1 MPQTSGH
8 GARDEPPPAGPAP
21 SPPHMTSFPATRR
34 SALRA
39 SALRASAL
47 LLLGGALSAGGCEP
61 READATAA
69 RADAA
74 PAPADPA
81 AQDIALQDTARTALI
96 ARADLGR
103 IKGAESAKVWLIV
116 ISDFQCPFCKRWHE
130 ETAERIDREYV
141 STGKVRVAYMNYPIS
156 SHRNA
161 RPAHD
166 VAMCAA
172 EQGKFWPVADALF
185 ATQERWKDRGDAPAY
200 FDSLARTLPLDH
212 PRLRACVAD
221 GALRPLIQADLE
233 RSLQRG
239 IGSTPTFFAGSRVIV
254 GAQPFA
260 AFKDALDRELAALP
274 AAPR

>member
-1 MPQTSGH
+1 M
-8 GARDEPPPAGPAP
+8 
-21 SPPHMTSFPATRR
+21 
-34 SALRA
+34 
-39 SALRASAL
+39 L
-47 LLLGGALSAGGCEP
+47 LLLGGALAAAGCDP

-69 RADAA
+69 RAGDPGAA
-74 PAPADPA
+74 PPPADPA
-81 AQDIALQDTARTALI
+81 SQDTGRTALI

-103 IKGAESAKVWLIV
+103 IKGESSAKVWLIV

-130 ETAERIDREYV
+130 ETADRIDREYV

-185 ATQERWKDRGDAPAY
+185 ATQEQWKDRGDAPAW

-212 PRLRACVAD
+212 RRLRACVAD

-233 RSLQRG
+233 RSIQRG

-260 AFKDALDRELAALP
+260 AFKDALDRELAALT
-274 AAPR
+274 ATPR